1 MMLAFQVRE
10 IIDKRKMVNM
20 MEIVHKLLIDQDI
33 RIKELENHLKKN
45 I

>member
-1 MMLAFQVRE
+1 MLAFQVRE

>member
-1 MMLAFQVRE
+1 MLAFQVRE

-33 RIKELENHLKKN
+33 RIKELERIKKN
-45 I
+45 V